1 MIKKLIRKFGYIS
14 QTDCFKMM
22 HVDGKGFLEATKS
35 GRCSLLHMLIAW
47 HIFEAVIELLEANG
61 EQFTEQFTEE
71 NTPYILWR
79 NQGIIDPPL
88 AFSLL
93 IAYIVNHPDEGHL
106 SLFNLAIRCVKASE
120 FKKPE

>member
-14 QTDCFKMM
+14 QKDCFKMM
-22 HVDGKGFLEATKS
+22 HVDGKGYLEATKS
-35 GRCSLLHMLIAW
+35 TRCSLLHMLIAW
-47 HIFEAVIELLEANG
+47 HLFEAVIELLEGNG
-61 EQFTEQFTEE
+61 EQFTEK

-79 NQGIIDPPL
+79 NEGIIDPPL

-93 IAYIVNHPDEGHL
+93 IAYIINHPDEGHL

-120 FKKPE
+120 FKTPG